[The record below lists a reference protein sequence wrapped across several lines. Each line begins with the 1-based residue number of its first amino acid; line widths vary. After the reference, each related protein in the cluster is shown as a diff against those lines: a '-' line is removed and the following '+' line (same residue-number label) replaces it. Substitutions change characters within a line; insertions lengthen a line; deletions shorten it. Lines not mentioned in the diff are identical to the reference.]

1 MPGGHQPVANGDCTV
16 WAVLDGQ
23 IYNHPELRERL
34 RAEGHDFA
42 TGTDTEVLV
51 HAYERYGED
60 LVHHLDGMFAFA
72 IWDARRGRLVV
83 ARDRF
88 GEKPLY
94 YTDRGGQLT
103 FASELTA
110 LCGATPGRWEARR
123 STRRSCGTSR
133 PNSVSMVGSTSED
146 SRKDDIAREL
156 AGLDVAVHAS
166 VIPEPFGLVV
176 VEAMAMGV
184 PVVAA
189 DAGGPAEVIRHGVSG
204 LLYPPGDVHALAALL
219 KGLAADRELRER
231 LAAAGHDQARE
242 YSPEAVAAQV
252 RAVYEVALG

>member
-146 SRKDDIAREL
+146 SRIVFHLPRSRPRHPS
-156 AGLDVAVHAS
+156 DVTGRIRSAL
-166 VIPEPFGLVV
+166 E
-176 VEAMAMGV
+176 EAGV
-184 PVVAA
+184 PRRRRRLGFV
-189 DAGGPAEVIRHGVSG
+189 
-204 LLYPPGDVHALAALL
+204 
-219 KGLAADRELRER
+219 KG
-231 LAAAGHDQARE
+231 
-242 YSPEAVAAQV
+242 
-252 RAVYEVALG
+252 